1 MISQRQF
8 KFAGRKPQAT
18 PGGMPQ
24 MGLRPTDLDLQ
35 NIDAFANKLTE
46 AVSVLRQ
53 EIAGINA
60 GELNIVSELYQQ
72 KSSILKWLELKMPLV
87 EPFMNDDSVKTRRLP
102 DRLLELK
109 EAVTENNALLSRMS
123 SAAGTIVKEIEKAQN
138 KHSLTGLYGKSGRH
152 LGAQNGRSVRLDK
165 EL

>member
-8 KFAGRKPQAT
+8 KFAGRKPDRAVVA
-18 PGGMPQ
+18 GPQ
-24 MGLRPTDLDLQ
+24 TGPRPTDLDLK

-60 GELNIVSELYQQ
+60 GELNIVSELYGE

-87 EPFMNDDSVKTRRLP
+87 EPFMNDDAVKTRRLP
-102 DRLLELK
+102 DRLMELK
-109 EAVTENNALLSRMS
+109 QAVTENNALLSRMS
-123 SAAGTIVKEIEKAQN
+123 TAAGTIVKEIEKAQN
-138 KHSLTGLYGKSGRH
+138 KHSLNGLYGKSGRH
-152 LGAQNGRSVRLDK
+152 LDAQNGRSVRLDK